1 MTKMVCFSSERRM
14 TLKIYSDFH
23 SAEHG
28 LAHTPGESLHGQTR
42 TTLPGTGRIDASG
55 RINWWRLYRFPPIIS
70 PRVDTAASPSGPAP
84 TSPLSAGASLP
95 NPQSD
100 TSSRIPDPTIS
111 TSSSSSTPI
120 TLASSSTMQQPLLPT
135 PTNIPT
141 APGTPDPSPPRS
153 PLNSVV
159 PVIVVGLQS
168 VNSEWR
174 PDIPQPGQND
184 GVAFWGGSGPEN
196 TTNTAGENGDDDD
209 LDGWGGQHHI
219 GPGANL
225 NPGEGRGR
233 GRGQGW
239 HSRAANAIRNL
250 RPGRRNVD
258 AGTGAQAPIVAPG
271 SRTFLIYVIGGMF
284 FFAY

>member
-1 MTKMVCFSSERRM
+1 
-14 TLKIYSDFH
+14 
-23 SAEHG
+23 
-28 LAHTPGESLHGQTR
+28 
-42 TTLPGTGRIDASG
+42 
-55 RINWWRLYRFPPIIS
+55 
-70 PRVDTAASPSGPAP
+70 
-84 TSPLSAGASLP
+84 
-95 NPQSD
+95 
-100 TSSRIPDPTIS
+100 
-111 TSSSSSTPI
+111 
-120 TLASSSTMQQPLLPT
+120 MQQPLLPT
-135 PTNIPT
+135 PANAPT
-141 APGTPDPSPPRS
+141 APRAQDLPPPRL

-209 LDGWGGQHHI
+209 LDGWGGQHHV
-219 GPGANL
+219 GPGANP
-225 NPGEGRGR
+225 NPDEGRGR

-250 RPGRRNVD
+250 RPGRRNAD
-258 AGTGAQAPIVAPG
+258 AGTGGQAPIIAPG

-284 FFAY
+284 LFAY